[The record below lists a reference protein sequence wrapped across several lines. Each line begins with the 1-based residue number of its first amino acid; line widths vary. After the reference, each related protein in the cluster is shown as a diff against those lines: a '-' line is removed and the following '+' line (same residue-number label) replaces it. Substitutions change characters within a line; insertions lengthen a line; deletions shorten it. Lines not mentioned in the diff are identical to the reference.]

1 MKILIIDDDPAGVEI
16 LEMILAPT
24 QATVRHA
31 CNGEVGILMAKEFDP
46 NLILLDYMLPGIDGL
61 QTTRS
66 MRKFTRAPIMV
77 LSVLDDPA
85 VLARVLDEGADDYLI
100 KPVARETLLAHVNNL
115 VRRAALLKKERPS
128 LQVSLQSI

>member
-1 MKILIIDDDPAGVEI
+1 
-16 LEMILAPT
+16 
-24 QATVRHA
+24 
-31 CNGEVGILMAKEFDP
+31 
-46 NLILLDYMLPGIDGL
+46 MLPGIDGL

-66 MRKFTRAPIMV
+66 LRKFTRAPIMV